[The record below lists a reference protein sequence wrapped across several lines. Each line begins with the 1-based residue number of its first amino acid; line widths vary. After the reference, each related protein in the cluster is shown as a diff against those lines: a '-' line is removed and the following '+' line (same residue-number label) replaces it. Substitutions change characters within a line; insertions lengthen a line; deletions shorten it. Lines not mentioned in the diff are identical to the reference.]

1 MEHGHDYGK
10 ILFLYFYCLQCS
22 RNAFQMVNQSVSGRV
37 IARNYLQCKQAKAR
51 ALFLLKLVQYTYKSC
66 VQADISLFEFA
77 LA

>member
-1 MEHGHDYGK
+1 MINK
-10 ILFLYFYCLQCS
+10 
-22 RNAFQMVNQSVSGRV
+22 SVSGRV